1 MIKKIKK
8 IKNIGVF
15 KDFSWDNTST
25 PEFKKYNAFYGWNGT
40 GKTTITR
47 LLSVFEKVNL
57 GKIELE
63 NDSQLIIETDSGTL
77 RLTQKD
83 PTIPDLLKNKIKVFN
98 EDFVNENLNW
108 EESKVSK
115 ILLIGKE
122 QIRQREELKRII
134 KDLEDKNR
142 ELKKKED
149 EEKNKENEID
159 KILED
164 ARDKIKDKL
173 RNVDDVKP
181 KSGRAK
187 DYINYTVKD
196 VENILN
202 SYETLSL
209 QESEILGLE
218 RVLEEKEAKEMI
230 EEESPI
236 DFGLVDDIIRKSGEI
251 FEYVLPEEAIT
262 LLNNLDEI
270 DDKLK
275 EWIRTGY
282 EIHKDKKHPITCEFC
297 KNEISKE
304 RWQELSQY
312 FSDELRK
319 LFNKIDETVK
329 EISDDKLPKFS
340 LSKAQFYSEF
350 QDDYLNL
357 SDEFYLQLPVIREEI
372 NNLQNKLVEKKN
384 NPSQRISFDFNII
397 NEAVNS
403 LKNID
408 NKIKELIEKNNDKT
422 KSFEDK
428 RREYAHKLELAVIT
442 KYKAEWTYKV
452 SEIDLIENEIK
463 KLEKEKEQLELQ
475 RKELVQKLKEHH
487 IAAEEFNKLLAS
499 FMGRREIVFETT
511 DEGYII
517 KRNGKVANNLSE
529 GERGAIALI
538 YFLIKLKEEN
548 FDYSNGIIVIDDPVS
563 SFDSQYLYGAFGFI
577 KEKVKELNPQQVFIF
592 THHFPFFRL
601 VRDWMKYERDNFS
614 FYIIKYRINNS
625 SRYSVIEKI
634 DKLLEEYNS
643 EYTYLFKL
651 IYDKAQKQDSS
662 LEKDYI
668 FPNAIRKFLE
678 NYISFKIPLGGV
690 SIHKKFQ
697 KLYEDYPKID
707 TETKTRIESYCQD
720 QSHPLYQDSPTDFD
734 ERLLGE
740 MQSVCL
746 AITKLIEKTDPKHY
760 HHLLSEIGN

>member
-1 MIKKIKK
+1 MIKKIVK
-8 IKNIGVF
+8 IKNIGIF
-15 KDFSWDNTST
+15 RDFNWNDSSI

-98 EDFVNENLNW
+98 EDFINENLNW

-134 KDLEDKNR
+134 KNLEDKNR
-142 ELKKKED
+142 ELKKKE
-149 EEKNKENEID
+149 EKKKNKENEID

-173 RNVDDVKP
+173 RNVKDVNP
-181 KSGRAK
+181 KSGRAR

-218 RVLEEKEAKEMI
+218 KALEEKEAKGTIKEF
-230 EEESPI
+230 SI
-236 DFGLVDDIIRKSGEI
+236 DLSWIDNIIRKSREI
-251 FEYVLPEEAIT
+251 FEHVLPEEAIT
-262 LLNNLDEI
+262 LISSLEEI
-270 DDKLK
+270 DDRLK
-275 EWIRTGY
+275 EWLRTGY

-304 RWQELSQY
+304 RWQELGQY

-319 LFNKIDETVK
+319 LFNKIDETIR
-329 EISDDKLPKFS
+329 EISSNELPRFPFAKE
-340 LSKAQFYSEF
+340 QFYSEF
-350 QDDYLNL
+350 QNDYLIF
-357 SDEFYLQLPVIREEI
+357 SDEFNRQLELVREEI
-372 NNLQNKLVEKKN
+372 NKIKNKLIEKKN
-384 NPSQRISFDFNII
+384 NPSQKISFDFNII

-403 LKNID
+403 LNDIV
-408 NKIKELIEKNNDKT
+408 NKINELIKKNNDKT
-422 KSFEDK
+422 ESFKDK
-428 RREYAHKLELAVIT
+428 RRESAHKLELAIIS
-442 KYKAEWTYKV
+442 KYKPEWSQKV
-452 SEIDLIENEIK
+452 SELNSIKDEIR
-463 KLEKEKEQLELQ
+463 KLEQEKNQLELQ
-475 RKELVQKLKEHH
+475 QRELEQKLKEHH
-487 IAAEEFNKLLAS
+487 IAAEEFNNLLAL
-499 FMGRREIVFETT
+499 FMGRREIVLETT

-517 KRNGKVANNLSE
+517 KRNGRVANNLSE

-538 YFLIKLKEEN
+538 YFLIKLREEN
-548 FDYSNGIIVIDDPVS
+548 FDHSNGIIVIDDPVS

-601 VRDWMKYERDNFS
+601 VRDWMKHENNSS
-614 FYIIKYRINNS
+614 FYIIKSRIDS
-625 SRYSVIEKI
+625 GIRCSVIEKI
-634 DKLLEEYNS
+634 DKLLYEHNS

-651 IYDKAQKQDSS
+651 IYNRAQTQYSN

-668 FPNAIRKFLE
+668 YPNAIRKFLE
-678 NYISFKIPLGGV
+678 NYISFKVPLGGV
-690 SIHKKFQ
+690 NIHKKFQ
-697 KLYEDYPKID
+697 KLCEDYPEID
-707 TETKTRIESYCQD
+707 SETKTRIESYCQD

-740 MQSVCL
+740 IQQVCS
-746 AITKLIEKTDPKHY
+746 AIIKLIEKTDSKHY
-760 HHLLSEIGN
+760 QHLLNEIKK

>member
-1 MIKKIKK
+1 MIRKIIK
-8 IKNIGVF
+8 IKNIGIF
-15 KDFSWDNTST
+15 RDFNWNVSSI

-47 LLSVFEKVNL
+47 LLSIFEKTNF
-57 GKIELE
+57 GKIEFE
-63 NDSQLIIETDSGTL
+63 NDSLLVIETEDSEL
-77 RLTQKD
+77 RLSKSKA
-83 PTIPDLLKNKIKVFN
+83 IPDSLKNKIRVFN

-142 ELKKKED
+142 ELNKKE
-149 EEKNKENEID
+149 EEKKNKENEID

-209 QESEILGLE
+209 QESDILKLE
-218 RVLEEKEAKEMI
+218 KALEEKEAKGTIKEF
-230 EEESPI
+230 SI
-236 DFGLVDDIIRKSGEI
+236 DLSWIDNIIRKSREI
-251 FEYVLPEEAIT
+251 FEHVLPEESIT
-262 LLNNLDEI
+262 LISSLEEI
-270 DDKLK
+270 DDRLK
-275 EWIRTGY
+275 EWLRTGY
-282 EIHKDKKHPITCEFC
+282 EIHKDKIHPITCEFC

-304 RWQELSQY
+304 RWQELGQY

-319 LFNKIDETVK
+319 LFNKIDETIG
-329 EISDDKLPKFS
+329 EISSDKLPKFS
-340 LSKAQFYSEF
+340 LNKEQFYSEF
-350 QDDYLNL
+350 QNSYLAL
-357 SDEFYLQLPVIREEI
+357 SDEFNRLLELIREKI
-372 NNLQNKLVEKKN
+372 NELKNKLIEKKN
-384 NPSQRISFDFNII
+384 NPSQKIFFDFNII

-403 LKNID
+403 LNNIV
-408 NKIKELIEKNNDKT
+408 NEINELIKKNNDKT
-422 KSFEDK
+422 ESFKDK
-428 RREYAHKLELAVIT
+428 RRESAHKLELAIIS
-442 KYKAEWTYKV
+442 KYKPEWTQKV
-452 SEIDLIENEIK
+452 SELNSIKDEIR
-463 KLEKEKEQLELQ
+463 KLEQEKKQLELQ
-475 RKELVQKLKEHH
+475 QRELEQKLKEHH
-487 IAAEEFNKLLAS
+487 IAAEEFNNLLAL
-499 FMGRREIVFETT
+499 FMGRREIVLETT

-517 KRNGKVANNLSE
+517 KRNGRVANNLSE

-538 YFLIKLKEEN
+538 YFLIKLREEN

-577 KEKVKELNPQQVFIF
+577 KEKIKELNPQQVFIF
-592 THHFPFFRL
+592 THHFQFFRL
-601 VRDWMKYERDNFS
+601 VRDWMKYEKRNSS
-614 FYIIKYRINNS
+614 FYIIKSRIDNGI
-625 SRYSVIEKI
+625 RCSVIEEI
-634 DKLLEEYNS
+634 DKLLYEHNS

-651 IYDKAQKQDSS
+651 IYNRAQTQYST

-668 FPNAIRKFLE
+668 YPNAIRKFLE

-690 SIHKKFQ
+690 SIHEKFKK
-697 KLYEDYPKID
+697 LCEDYPEIVD
-707 TETKTRIESYCQD
+707 ETKTRIESYCQD

-734 ERLLGE
+734 ENLLGE
-740 MQSVCL
+740 IQCVCL
-746 AITKLIEKTDPKHY
+746 AIIKLIEKTDSKHY
-760 HHLLSEIGN
+760 QHLLNEIKK